1 MVERYVSLG
10 APADWRFYL
19 PMGLFLIAIPFA
31 LVRFI
36 KIGGQP
42 RNPLIW
48 ASVGSGVA
56 TVIIALAGLPQAWVS
71 MAIPISYAVAALFPT
86 KTSPTM
92 ARLVLVPVMLAFAC
106 FDGWIQM
113 GHHKIA
119 LGEKSGLFRENWRF
133 TPNTIR
139 RDGLAIIGYHNIRTD
154 AANEYGWSVARANGS
169 GMPNSFRSDEIFWGP
184 HGIVRGNQVAK
195 RIADWAG
202 VKPEYDT
209 YSM

>member
-19 PMGLFLIAIPFA
+19 PLGLILMAVPFLF
-31 LVRFI
+31 VRFV
-36 KIGGQP
+36 KP
-42 RNPLIW
+42 NALRTNPMVW
-48 ASVGSGVA
+48 APLAWGA
-56 TVIIALAGLPQAWVS
+56 MTVIIAVAKLPQAWVS
-71 MAIPISYAVAALFPT
+71 MAMPISYAIAALFPT
-86 KTSPTM
+86 KTYSTI
-92 ARLVLVPVMLAFAC
+92 ARVVLVPLMLVFAC

-119 LGEKSGLFRENWRF
+119 LSAKSGLFGENWRF
-133 TPNTIR
+133 IPTTIR
-139 RDGLAIIGYHNIRTD
+139 RDGLAIIGYHNTRTD

-169 GMPNSFRSDEIFWGP
+169 GMPSSFRSDEIFWGP